1 MANSTIPFQ
10 PKTVIEFP
18 YTGDYRIDV
27 MLYDLSKRW
36 SKPGEAVTLTYSFT
50 FLGFDK
56 PNPSDPN
63 GYSQFTEQQRIAT
76 REILKTISQQVGI
89 TFVEKDESKGETG
102 VLRFGNSYQKN
113 SLGETQVQIP
123 VFASVYLNGYDIG
136 GLTDFVPGE
145 QNYSTLIHEIGHAL
159 GLKHPGDYNGYA
171 GSSKQKGNYLASS
184 EDTTLVSIMS
194 YISGPQKQERDYFG
208 KFDVLALRYLY
219 GSVAYRTGNDTY
231 EYSDLDG
238 RVLKIIVDDGG
249 VDTIKVSGASVG
261 AKIDLTPG
269 SNSSIGFTRLD
280 ALAKD
285 NLSIAFD
292 AKIENVIGSAHSDSI
307 ILNDEPNAIDGGN
320 GTDTVKLST
329 SRLQSKLTKSTDEN
343 GKTVLTIA
351 DQNKT
356 QNIDKLTSVET
367 IQFSDMTID
376 TAAAEIARSISAT
389 AVQKII
395 ELYIAY
401 FNRVPD
407 SGGMNYWMTQ
417 YKNGVSIE
425 KIGESFYAAAISPTF
440 SALTGYSSAMGDEAF
455 VRTIYK
461 NVLGRTEVDQEGL
474 SYWTKALAL
483 PAGTKGAET
492 RGTLIDTILSA
503 AHSFKGKADF
513 GYVAD
518 LLDNKFAVGKY
529 FSLDQ
534 GISYNTPEE
543 TYQKAVKIAEAVTA
557 TDTQAAIKLI
567 GVTDIDFTL

>member
-27 MLYDLSKRW
+27 MLYDLTKRW

-56 PNPSDPN
+56 PNPSDPK

-76 REILKTISQQVGI
+76 REILSNISQQVGI

-102 VLRFGNSYQKN
+102 VLRFGNSYQKD

-145 QNYSTLIHEIGHAL
+145 QNYSTLLHEIGHAL
-159 GLKHPGDYNGYA
+159 GLKHPGDYNGYS

-208 KFDVLALRYLY
+208 KFDMLALRYLY
-219 GSVAYRTGNDTY
+219 GSVAYHTQNDTY
-231 EYSDLDG
+231 DYSDLDG

-249 VDTIKVSGASVG
+249 IDTINVSRASVG

-269 SNSSIGFTRLD
+269 ASSSIGLTRFD
-280 ALAKD
+280 SSAKD

-292 AKIENVIGSAHSDSI
+292 AKIENVIGSAYNDSFV
-307 ILNDEPNAIDGGN
+307 LNDEPNVIDGGN
-320 GTDTVKLST
+320 GIDFAKLST
-329 SRLQSKLTKSTDEN
+329 SRLQSKLTKSIDQD
-343 GKTVLTIA
+343 GKTVLSIV
-351 DQNKT
+351 DENKAH
-356 QNIDKLTSVET
+356 NIDKLISVET
-367 IQFSDMTID
+367 IEFADLTID
-376 TAAAEIARSISAT
+376 TAAAEIAKSISAT

-417 YKNGVSIE
+417 YKNGTSIE
-425 KIGESFYAAAISPTF
+425 KIGESFYSAAISPTF
-440 SALTGYSSAMGDEAF
+440 SALTGYSAEMGDEAF
-455 VRTIYK
+455 VRIIYK
-461 NVLGRTEVDQEGL
+461 NVLGRTEIDQEGL
-474 SYWTKALAL
+474 NYWTKALAL
-483 PAGTKGAET
+483 PAGTLGAET
-492 RGTLIDTILSA
+492 RGTLIDTILNS
-503 AHSFKGKADF
+503 AHSFKGKAEY

-534 GISYNTPEE
+534 GISYNTPQE
-543 TYQKAVKIAEAVTA
+543 TYLKAVKIAEAITA
-557 TDTQAAIKLI
+557 TDTQAAIALI
-567 GVTDIDFTL
+567 GVADLGFSL